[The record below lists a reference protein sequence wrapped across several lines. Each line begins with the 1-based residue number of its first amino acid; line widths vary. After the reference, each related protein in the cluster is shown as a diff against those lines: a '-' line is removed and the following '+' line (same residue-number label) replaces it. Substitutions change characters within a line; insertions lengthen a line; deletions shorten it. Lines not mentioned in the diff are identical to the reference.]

1 MERRDEMNLDVN
13 DVLARMRKYLPRG
26 RWLLLNSEFFGPL
39 FSLSHYIGVSPA
51 GIERVLEPVHWF
63 QHMLRGADKWLHKPT
78 IARPIQD
85 KALAASAPR
94 HNPVWIYV
102 DLLGPP
108 QVRPEDQLAP
118 VRKGWEG
125 LDDAQRE
132 EIFSDAADPDGRY
145 GCESPEEGWGAD
157 DQVVPVRAALRTQ
170 PRSTRSRSSSPRGS
184 RNSSGSDT
192 GSDAEAAP
200 TRTRSKPARV
210 RSKSAGPPRKRAASI
225 TEQEPSTDRRP
236 DAPARR
242 ESSLADILPALKVG
256 AALAQQEADAARIQG
271 LGAKIENMRAAAE
284 ESNLSLKER
293 EARIAALA
301 QEAKASAKELT
312 ETHAKLT
319 KTEKLLEDAKKKTDG
334 RDDAYKGDLIV
345 RARQLGTDIKSISTT
360 GGKLEVFQAFYK
372 ALTSG
377 NRRANGA
384 LLREVANANMSV
396 EVASGATRVVQLRFN
411 IFHLRARAPEKSS
424 TRRDRSER

>member
-13 DVLARMRKYLPRG
+13 DVLALMRKYLPRG

-51 GIERVLEPVHWF
+51 GIERVLEPVQWF

-78 IARPIQD
+78 VAQPIRD
-85 KALAASAPR
+85 KALVASVPR
-94 HNPVWIYV
+94 NYPVWIYV
-102 DLLGPP
+102 DLLGTP
-108 QVRPEDQLAP
+108 QVRPEDQLDC
-118 VRKGWEG
+118 VRVGWEA
-125 LDDAQRE
+125 LDDAERE
-132 EIFSDAADPDGRY
+132 KVMADVANAADGRY
-145 GCESPEEGWGAD
+145 GRESPEEGWGD
-157 DQVVPVRAALRTQ
+157 DEQVVAMRAALRKE

-192 GSDAEAAP
+192 GSEAEAAP
-200 TRTRSKPARV
+200 TAPTRK
-210 RSKSAGPPRKRAASI
+210 RSKSAGSSRKRAASI
-225 TEQEPSTDRRP
+225 TEQELSTDRRP

-256 AALAQQEADAARIQG
+256 SVLAQQEADATRIQG
-271 LGAKIENMRAAAE
+271 LGAKIENMQAAAE

-293 EARIAALA
+293 EARIAALG

-312 ETHAKLT
+312 ETHAKLA

-345 RARQLGTDIKSISTT
+345 RARQLGTDIKSISTA
-360 GGKLEVFQAFYK
+360 GGKLEVFEAFYK

-396 EVASGATRVVQLRFN
+396 EVASGATRVVQPHFN
-411 IFHLRARAPEKSS
+411 IFHPRARAPEKSS